1 MSIRTSAKTVVFSRP
16 FSLKGVDR
24 VLPAGDYRVL
34 TDEELIEGLSF
45 PVYRRVSTMIFL
57 PAEFHRPGSVELVTI
72 DPLDLLAAE
81 DRDAETH
88 QVSEID
94 AAAPQVNQPELAR
107 AFDDTA
113 ALDACRPLH
122 AKNA

>member
-1 MSIRTSAKTVVFSRP
+1 M
-16 FSLKGVDR
+16 
-24 VLPAGDYRVL
+24 
-34 TDEELIEGLSF
+34 
-45 PVYRRVSTMIFL
+45 YRRVSTMIFL

-88 QVSEID
+88 QGSEID